1 MWSLLRLGRAN
12 HFTPATRPQANVV
25 RYTRSLSGSGLVTPK
40 RRLRVFNPW
49 RQTHEILEPGISRL
63 LAEAEKRAR

>member
-1 MWSLLRLGRAN
+1 M
-12 HFTPATRPQANVV
+12 RPQANVV
-25 RYTRSLSGSGLVTPK
+25 RHTRSLSGSGMDTPK

-49 RQTHEILEPGISRL
+49 RQTYEILEPGISRL